1 MLYAN
6 LNKIE
11 RVSQHNHQW
20 LEVSQHNH
28 QWLEFQVLSV
38 LMEVMINLHNSKFK
52 TQSIMSI
59 AFHDLTTI
67 CRD

>member
-1 MLYAN
+1 MLNAN

-11 RVSQHNHQW
+11 K
-20 LEVSQHNH
+20 VSQHNH

-52 TQSIMSI
+52 TKSILSI
-59 AFHDLTTI
+59 AFHDLIII
-67 CRD
+67 CWD